1 MRSIGKMSQQEKVQY
16 MQTEKIPVL
25 VGKLS
30 LPTIVS
36 MLITALYNMA
46 DTFFVGK
53 INTQATAAVG
63 LVFSVMAVIQALGF
77 YHGHGSGNYISRKLG
92 AGEFEAAADMAST
105 GFFYAVFT
113 GILVTIAGL
122 VFLDPLAIM
131 LGSTETIL
139 PYTKD
144 YLRIILIGAPITMSS
159 FVVNNQ
165 LRFQGSATYAMVGI
179 CSGAFLNMGLDP
191 LFIFGF
197 RMGVA
202 GAALSTVLSQLTSLT
217 ILLIMTRR
225 GGNLRI
231 SFKGLHFGW
240 YYVAEIFKGGF
251 PSLVR
256 QALGSVSSVLLNR
269 AAGTYGAPLSD
280 AAIAGMSVVNRYL
293 MFCYSALIGF
303 GQGFQPV
310 CGMNYGGKKYGRVRD
325 AFWFCV
331 KIAFFVLLGI
341 AVVSFIFAHPIVAFF
356 RKDDPDVAAIGA
368 VALRFQMVVFP
379 LASIV
384 VFANM
389 MLQSVGKTFRASLLS
404 GARQGLFLIPAV
416 IFLPPFLG
424 LLGVQ
429 MAQMIADICSF
440 GLTLPL
446 IFAFLREMKGEE
458 QKLQSTEPNVPE
470 SLKKKKAK
478 TDEQTWN

>member
-1 MRSIGKMSQQEKVQY
+1 MKSIGKMSQQEKVHY

-105 GFFYAVFT
+105 GFFYAFVC
-113 GILVTIAGL
+113 GIVVTIGGL
-122 VFLDPLAIM
+122 VFLDPLAIL
-131 LGSTETIL
+131 LGSTDTIL
-139 PYTKD
+139 PYTRD

-191 LFIFGF
+191 LFIFAF
-197 RMGVA
+197 KMGVA
-202 GAALSTVLSQLTSLT
+202 GAALSTVVSQTVSLS

-269 AAGTYGAPLSD
+269 AAGTYGAPVSD
-280 AAIAGMSVVNRYL
+280 AAIAAMSVVNRYL

-310 CGMNYGGKKYGRVRD
+310 CGMNYGGKKYARVRE

-341 AVVSFIFAHPIVAFF
+341 SVVSFIFANPIVAFF
-356 RKDDPDVAAIGA
+356 RKDDADVIRIGT
-368 VALRFQMVVFP
+368 VALRFQMAVFP

-384 VFANM
+384 VFSNM
-389 MLQSVGKTFRASLLS
+389 MLQSVGKTLGASILS

-416 IFLPPFLG
+416 LILPYLFG

-429 MAQMIADICSF
+429 MAQMCADICSF
-440 GLTLPL
+440 ALTLPM
-446 IFAFLREMKGEE
+446 IFSFLNKMK
-458 QKLQSTEPNVPE
+458 N
-470 SLKKKKAK
+470 
-478 TDEQTWN
+478 DEVRDYVAD